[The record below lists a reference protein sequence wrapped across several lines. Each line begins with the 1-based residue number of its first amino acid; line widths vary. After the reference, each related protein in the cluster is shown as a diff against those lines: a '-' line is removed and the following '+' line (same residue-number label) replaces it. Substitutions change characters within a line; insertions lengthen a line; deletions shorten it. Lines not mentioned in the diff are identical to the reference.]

1 MQEAEGVRLY
11 SASDLVNFLGCAH
24 STVLDLRQLRAPV
37 ALPPDDEQA
46 ELLQEKGIAHE
57 RAFLERLRG
66 EGRTIAD
73 IPASGSLAE
82 RVELTRKALSDGP
95 DVIYQGALYA
105 PPWHGYSD
113 FLLKVPGVA
122 SELGA
127 YAYDIA
133 DTKLARTAKPKHVIQ
148 LCIYARLLQT
158 EQGVPPPSLHVA
170 LGTGVIATVRTEDVR
185 HYGAIAKGRF
195 EAIAAAGGGATAA
208 EPCGHCTF
216 CRWKTE
222 CDGVWET
229 TEHLSLVAGINR
241 SQRDKLRAQGIESM
255 RDLAGAGAGVGAAS
269 GLPPTTFQKL
279 NDQARLQIARRD
291 TGDATVEVLPLAPH
305 RGFNRLPRPDAGDMF
320 FDMEGDPL
328 FEGGLEYLFG
338 LVTVDGVFH
347 DWWAHGRA
355 QEKTAFE
362 NAIDFIMAR
371 LRDHPEAHI
380 YHYAAYEETA
390 LKRLAMF
397 HGTREGAIDDL
408 LRGGKLVDL
417 YKVVREAVRVGEPRY
432 SIKNLEA
439 YYLDQKRAG
448 EVTTAGESIV
458 MYERWRRLGGDD
470 ILKNIRDYNE
480 VDCRSTVGCRDWL
493 QGLRPD
499 EAEWFVRP
507 AIAVDDPERD
517 AKRAEAAAVT
527 EAMIAALTAC
537 PPDDLAWRELL
548 AALLEFHRR
557 EAKPAWWAQFARA
570 EMSEDELID
579 DAECIGGLRSDG
591 RPPRQDKRSLVYGFT
606 FPSQDLKM
614 RLGDQPVRPGSLE
627 LAGEIVALDEEA
639 RTIELKLGPS
649 RTPLGPA
656 PSLIPPGPIGDK
668 VLREAVYRFA
678 QSVVDGSGRYRA
690 LEDILKRAPPRL
702 TGRAVGQ
709 PIIAE
714 GADPTA
720 AAIAAFQAL
729 DGSYLL
735 VQGPPGAGK
744 TYTASHAI
752 VALLAAGKSVGV
764 ASHSHKAIN
773 GLLTAIE
780 MVAAE
785 QGVKFRGVK
794 KSSREDQML
803 DSPRFIVNTLDNG
816 EAAQGGFQ
824 LVAGTAF
831 LFARPEFDG
840 RFDYLFVDEAGQV
853 SLANTVAMG
862 ISARNVVL
870 IGDQMQLAQPI
881 QGDHP
886 GRSGLSALQYLMGD
900 EATVP
905 PAQGV
910 FLPITRRMHPK
921 LCRFISDAVYDGR
934 LKADDSAAVQSLL
947 IDPSADPDALATAGL
962 KFVEVAHIGCAQKCP
977 AEAER
982 LKVTYIGLLGQKWRN
997 RKGEECVIGLDDIL
1011 VVSPY
1016 NMQVNLLQSVL
1027 PAGARVGTV
1036 DKFQGQEAA
1045 VVLISMATSSGDDLP
1060 RQIEFLYSR
1069 SRLNVAISRA
1079 RCLAVVFASPRLLE
1093 IDCSTVDQMK
1103 LVNTLCWAKAYSDA
1117 A

>member
-1 MQEAEGVRLY
+1 MRLY

-24 STVLDLRQLRAPV
+24 ATALDLRQLRAPV
-37 ALPPDDEQA
+37 ARRPDDEQA
-46 ELLQEKGIAHE
+46 ELLQEMGIAHE
-57 RAFLERLRG
+57 RAFLERLRRD
-66 EGRTIAD
+66 GRTIAD
-73 IPASGSLAE
+73 VPATGSVAE
-82 RVELTRKALSDGP
+82 RVALTRQALRDGP

-122 SELGA
+122 SNFGD

-133 DTKLARTAKPKHVIQ
+133 DTKLARTAKPKHFIQ
-148 LCIYARLLQT
+148 LCIYAGLLQA
-158 EQGVPPPSLHVA
+158 EQGVPPPGLKVV
-170 LGTGVIATVRTEDVR
+170 LGTGITATVRTEDVR
-185 HYGAIAKGRF
+185 HYGTIARARF
-195 EAIAAAGGGATAA
+195 EVFGAAGESITAA

-216 CRWKTE
+216 CRWKAE
-222 CDGVWET
+222 CEGVWET

-255 RDLAGAGAGVGAAS
+255 RDLAGAGTAVGVAS
-269 GLPPTTFQKL
+269 GLPAASFGKL
-279 NDQARLQIARRD
+279 HDQARLQIARRD

-328 FEGGLEYLFG
+328 FDGGLEYLFG
-338 LVTVDGVFH
+338 LVTSDGAFH
-347 DWWAHGRA
+347 DWWAHDRGT
-355 QEKTAFE
+355 EKTAFE
-362 NAIDFIMAR
+362 NTIDFMTAR
-371 LRDHPEAHI
+371 LREHPEAHI

-397 HGTREGAIDDL
+397 HGTREGVVDDL

-439 YYLDQKRAG
+439 YYLETKRAG
-448 EVTTAGESIV
+448 EVTTAGDSIV
-458 MYERWRRLGGDD
+458 MYERWRRIGGVD
-470 ILKNIRDYNE
+470 ILKDIRDYNE
-480 VDCRSTVGCRDWL
+480 VDCRSTVRCRDWL
-493 QGLRPD
+493 LSLRPAA
-499 EAEWFVRP
+499 AEWFVRP
-507 AIAVDDPERD
+507 AIAVDDPDRD
-517 AKRAEAAAVT
+517 AKRADAAAVT
-527 EAMIAALTAC
+527 ETMIAALTAC
-537 PPDDLAWRELL
+537 HSDHLAWRELL

-570 EMSEDELID
+570 EMNEDELIN
-579 DAECIGGLRSDG
+579 DAESIGGLRADG
-591 RPPRQDKRSLVYGFT
+591 RLPRPDKKSFIYGFT
-606 FPSQDLKM
+606 FPPQDLKM
-614 RLGDQPVRPGSLE
+614 RLGDQPVRPGTLE
-627 LAGEIVALDEEA
+627 PAGEIVALDEEA
-639 RTIELKLGPS
+639 RTIELKLGPT

-668 VLREAVYRFA
+668 VLRDAVYRFA
-678 QSVVDGSGRYRA
+678 ESVVAGSARYRA

-702 TGRAVGQ
+702 AGRLAGQ

-714 GADPTA
+714 GTNLPG
-720 AAIAAFQAL
+720 AAISAL
-729 DGSYLL
+729 QVLDESYLL

-752 VALLAAGKSVGV
+752 VALLAAGKAVGV
-764 ASHSHKAIN
+764 ASNSHKAIN

-780 MVAAE
+780 DVAVE
-785 QGVKFRGVK
+785 QGLRFRGAK
-794 KSSREDQML
+794 KSSRHEQML
-803 DSPRFIVNTLDNG
+803 TSPRFVVNTLDNK

-824 LVAGTAF
+824 LVGGTAF
-831 LFARPEFDG
+831 MFARPEFDN

-862 ISARNVVL
+862 VSARNIVL
-870 IGDQMQLAQPI
+870 VGDQMQLAQPI

-886 GRSGLSALQYLMGD
+886 GRSGLSALQHLMGE

-905 PAQGV
+905 PAQGI

-921 LCRFISDAVYDGR
+921 LCRFISEAVYDGR
-934 LKADDSAAVQSLL
+934 LKADDGAAAQSLL
-947 IDPSADPDALATAGL
+947 IDSSTDTEALAAAGL
-962 KFVEVAHIGCAQKCP
+962 KFVSVVHSGCAQKCP

-982 LKVTYIGLLGQKWRN
+982 LRQTYTHLLGQTWRN
-997 RKGEECVIGLDDIL
+997 RKGEERVIGLNDIL

-1027 PAGARVGTV
+1027 PVGARVGTV

-1103 LVNTLCWAKAYSDA
+1103 LVNTLCWAKAYADGS
-1117 A
+1117 